1 MEMPSM
7 SLLSITPMYVAVL
20 GVLFI
25 PFTLR
30 VGLYRVKNSIDI
42 GDGKDNT
49 LIKLNRGQ
57 GNFIETVPLAVI
69 LLIVM
74 EILGASSTWLHT
86 LGALLVVGRCLHYV
100 GITGAGPAICRPLG
114 MFSTLGVYAGSS
126 FWILSHTLELKP
138 IPASNGVWGRQPVD
152 ALPPASE
159 SSRMEFLCPNRQ
171 RQKAPF

>member
-7 SLLSITPMYVAVL
+7 SLISITPMYVAVL

-126 FWILSHTLELKP
+126 FWILSHTL
-138 IPASNGVWGRQPVD
+138 S
-152 ALPPASE
+152 
-159 SSRMEFLCPNRQ
+159 
-171 RQKAPF
+171 